1 MTDTMCRCDGSGM
14 DDNGQRK
21 DLHYLMDLFRRRS
34 TSRLSWPTRIT
45 LVRILL
51 IVPFVDCMLSTH
63 DPEFDEASQNLLRY
77 AAIALFV
84 LMAVSDAVD
93 GYWARHRKQITRLG
107 TFLDPLADKLLIT
120 SASLLLVSE
129 RGHVEGFPLPI
140 TVVVLIIGKDVLI
153 TIGFIILYLI
163 TSQTHIVPVFAGKL
177 ATALQLVMVAAVLV
191 APELSQAFPPYR
203 WVVQV
208 LWWAAGGAAVFAALI
223 YIRNGSRYIEQYER
237 AHAVNSGAAG
247 ADKARK

>member
-1 MTDTMCRCDGSGM
+1 M
-14 DDNGQRK
+14 DDNVHK
-21 DLHYLMDLFRRRS
+21 NDLHYLMDLFRRRNRY
-34 TSRLSWPTRIT
+34 RLSWPTRIT

-63 DPEFDEASQNLLRY
+63 DPKLDHASQNLLRY
-77 AAIALFV
+77 VAIGLFV

-129 RGHVEGFPLPI
+129 RGHVEGFWLPV

-177 ATALQLVMVAAVLV
+177 ATALQLVMVAAVLI
-191 APELSQAFPPYR
+191 APELSHVFPPYR
-203 WVVQV
+203 WIVQV
-208 LWWAAGGAAVFAALI
+208 LWWSAGGAAVLAALI

-237 AHAVNSGAAG
+237 AHAANSGAA
-247 ADKARK
+247 ASDKARK

>member
-1 MTDTMCRCDGSGM
+1 M
-14 DDNGQRK
+14 DDNTGKKNLRG
-21 DLHYLMDLFRRRS
+21 LIGLFRRGS
-34 TSRLSWPTRIT
+34 AYTLSWPTRIT
-45 LVRILL
+45 LLRILL

-63 DPEFDEASQNLLRY
+63 DPLLDEASQILLRY

-93 GYWARHRKQITRLG
+93 GYWARHRKQITKLG

-120 SASLLLVSE
+120 SASLLLVSQ
-129 RGHVEGFPLPI
+129 RGHVEGFPLPM

-153 TIGFIILYLI
+153 TLGFFILYLI
-163 TSQTHIVPVFAGKL
+163 TSQTHVVPVFAGKL

-191 APELSQAFPPYR
+191 APELSQVFPPYR
-203 WVVQV
+203 WFVQV
-208 LWWAAGGAAVFAALI
+208 LWWVAGGAAVFAALI

-237 AHAVNSGAAG
+237 AHAANPGGAG
-247 ADKARK
+247 SDKAHR

>member
-1 MTDTMCRCDGSGM
+1 M
-14 DDNGQRK
+14 DDNRDK
-21 DLHYLMDLFRRRS
+21 NALHYLMDLFRRRS
-34 TSRLSWPTRIT
+34 RHRLSWPTRIT

-63 DPEFDEASQNLLRY
+63 DPKLDAASQNALRY
-77 AAIALFV
+77 IAIGLFV

-129 RGHVEGFPLPI
+129 RGHVEGFWLPM

-191 APELSQAFPPYR
+191 APELSYVFPPYR
-203 WVVQV
+203 WFVQA
-208 LWWAAGGAAVFAALI
+208 LWWSAGGMAVLAALI

-237 AHAVNSGAAG
+237 AHAANSGAA
-247 ADKARK
+247 ASDKARKQ

>member
-1 MTDTMCRCDGSGM
+1 MNYRSM
-14 DDNGQRK
+14 K
-21 DLHYLMDLFRRRS
+21 EDLVSVIREMGHRNTYK
-34 TSRLSWPTRIT
+34 LSWPTRIT
-45 LVRILL
+45 LMRILL

-63 DPEFDEASQNLLRY
+63 DPQISPAAQDSLRY
-77 AAIALFV
+77 IAIGIFV

-93 GYWARHRKQITRLG
+93 GYWARHRKQITKLG

-129 RGHVEGFPLPI
+129 RGHVEGFLLPM

-153 TIGFIILYLI
+153 TLGFILVYLI

-177 ATALQLVMVAAVLV
+177 ATALQLVMVAGVLV
-191 APELSQAFPPYR
+191 APELAAVIPGYEAF
-203 WVVQV
+203 VQV
-208 LWWAAGGAAVFAALI
+208 LWWSAAGAAVLAALI

-237 AHAVNSGAAG
+237 AQSKSSGG
-247 ADKARK
+247 G

>member
-1 MTDTMCRCDGSGM
+1 M
-14 DDNGQRK
+14 DDKAHKKG
-21 DLHYLMDLFRRRS
+21 LYYLMDLFGRKSRY
-34 TSRLSWPTRIT
+34 RLSWPTRIT

-51 IVPFVDCMLSTH
+51 IVPFVDCMLNTH
-63 DPEFDEASQNLLRY
+63 DPELDQASQNLLRY
-77 AAIALFV
+77 AAIGMFV

-93 GYWARHRKQITRLG
+93 GYWARHRQQITRLG

-129 RGHVEGFPLPI
+129 RGHVEGFLLPM

-177 ATALQLVMVAAVLV
+177 ATALQLVMLAAVLV
-191 APELSQAFPPYR
+191 APELSSVFPPYR
-203 WVVQV
+203 WLVPV
-208 LWWAAGGAAVFAALI
+208 LWWSAGGAAVLAALI

-237 AHAVNSGAAG
+237 AHAASSGAA
-247 ADKARK
+247 ASDKTRT

>member
-1 MTDTMCRCDGSGM
+1 M
-14 DDNGQRK
+14 DDKGQPK
-21 DLHYLMDLFRRRS
+21 DLHYFVDLFRHRS
-34 TSRLSWPTRIT
+34 TYRLSWPTRIT

-63 DPEFDEASQNLLRY
+63 DPQLDHASQNLLRY
-77 AAIALFV
+77 VAIALFV

-93 GYWARHRKQITRLG
+93 GYWARHRRQITRLG

-120 SASLLLVSE
+120 SASLLLVSQ
-129 RGHVEGFPLPI
+129 RGHVEGFLLPV

-153 TIGFIILYLI
+153 TIGFLILYLI
-163 TSQTHIVPVFAGKL
+163 TSQTHIVPVLAGKL

-191 APELSQAFPPYR
+191 APELSHVFPPYR
-203 WVVQV
+203 WFVQV
-208 LWWAAGGAAVFAALI
+208 LWWGAGGAAVFAALI

-237 AHAVNSGAAG
+237 AHAASSGGAG
-247 ADKARK
+247 SDKARR

>member
-1 MTDTMCRCDGSGM
+1 M
-14 DDNGQRK
+14 DDTGQKK
-21 DLHYLMDLFRRRS
+21 DLHYLVDLFRHRS
-34 TSRLSWPTRIT
+34 TYRLSWPTRIT

-63 DPEFDEASQNLLRY
+63 DPQLDQASQNLLRY

-129 RGHVEGFPLPI
+129 RGYVEGFLLPV

-163 TSQTHIVPVFAGKL
+163 TSQTHVVPVFAGKL
-177 ATALQLVMVAAVLV
+177 ATALQLVMVTAVLV
-191 APELSQAFPPYR
+191 APELSHVFPPYR
-203 WVVQV
+203 WFVQV
-208 LWWAAGGAAVFAALI
+208 LWWAAAGAAVLAALI
-223 YIRNGSRYIEQYER
+223 YIRNGSRYIEQFER
-237 AHAVNSGAAG
+237 AHAANSGTAG
-247 ADKARK
+247 SDKARK